1 MSPARQEDPRV
12 AGLASWARGE
22 PAAPYSLDISPT
34 DWCNLKCHTCWMR
47 NPVFKEEF
55 RSEYQLSDAR
65 LLSLIGEA
73 AELGV
78 RHVEL
83 TGGGEPMLRRDVV
96 LEMMSRVKQYGM
108 LGSMTTNGT
117 LFDSESVHRI
127 VRLGWDRLVFSV
139 DGPDRETNDWLRPRK
154 TAGEG
159 EESPFGRI
167 VEALIAFQ
175 REKSAQGSA
184 LPMVAL
190 NTVLSRRN
198 AAEVSRMVRFAA
210 RHGVGRVSFE
220 PLTTHSALG
229 AELRL
234 SPEDV
239 RAMQPEVR
247 EAARMAAELGVE
259 TNIGKYAEHALVT
272 GKNALPEVYAA
283 DVLARSGFLG
293 IPCYEP
299 WFHLVVKTD
308 GSVGPCCV
316 FEDKAVSVKEHS
328 LREIWTGAF
337 LSKVRASM
345 ASREFLP
352 WCRTCNAGQLLQNR
366 ALREDLGHAMR
377 VVA

>member
-1 MSPARQEDPRV
+1 VSATRVDPRV
-12 AGLASWARGE
+12 VSLASWARGE
-22 PAAPYSLDISPT
+22 PAAPYTLDISPT
-34 DWCNLKCHTCWMR
+34 DWCNLKCRSCWMR
-47 NPVFKEEF
+47 NPMFKEEF

-65 LLSLIGEA
+65 LLSLIEEA

-78 RHVEL
+78 RHIEI
-83 TGGGEPMLRRDVV
+83 TGGGEPLLRRSLV
-96 LEMMSRVKQYGM
+96 LEMMSRVKRYGM

-117 LFDSESVHRI
+117 LFDGESVRRI
-127 VRLGWDRLVFSV
+127 IRMGWDRLVFSV
-139 DGPDRETNDWLRPRK
+139 DGPDQETNDWLRPSKAAEER
-154 TAGEG
+154 

-167 VEALIAFQ
+167 VEALTTFR
-175 REKSAQGSA
+175 REKRALGSE
-184 LPMVAL
+184 LPRISL
-190 NTVLSRRN
+190 NVVLSRRN
-198 AAEVSRMVRFAA
+198 SAEMSNTLRFAS
-210 RHGVGRVSFE
+210 RFDVQRVSFE

-234 SPEDV
+234 SSEDV

-247 EAARMAAELGVE
+247 EAARLAAELGVE
-259 TNIGKYAEHALVT
+259 TNIEKYAEQALVT

-316 FEDKAVSVKEHS
+316 FEDKAVNVKELS
-328 LREIWTGAF
+328 LHEIWTGTF
-337 LSKVRASM
+337 LSKVRGSM
-345 ASREFLP
+345 ASRKFLP
-352 WCRTCNAGQLLQNR
+352 WCKTCNAGQLLQSR
-366 ALREDLGHAMR
+366 ALREELGHALR